1 MNFLQ
6 RLQQAIEKASP
17 LCIGLD
23 PVAEKIPSH
32 LGQGVPAVKRFLET
46 IMKETAGLAA
56 AYKPNMAFFEAMGIE
71 GLKMLIE
78 LRERCPKGSLWLV
91 DAKRGDIG
99 STSQAY
105 AKAVFQVFG
114 ADAVTVN
121 PYLGKDAV
129 APFWADSSR
138 GVFLLCRT
146 SNPGAADFQ
155 SWGTPPLFLKVAE
168 VAKSWNEQGNVG
180 LVVGATMPEELK
192 EVRKV
197 APELPLLIPGIGAQG
212 GNLEEVVEA
221 ALISPPGLALISVS
235 RSVLYA
241 SSDKDF
247 GMKAREEA
255 VKVHQH
261 IQSILGVD
269 FRESTPQK

>member
-1 MNFLQ
+1 MNFIQKLRQ
-6 RLQQAIEKASP
+6 IVEERGP

-23 PVAEKIPSH
+23 PVAAKIPTH
-32 LGQGVPAVKRFLET
+32 LGQGIPSVRRFLET
-46 IMKETAGLAA
+46 ILKETAGLAA
-56 AYKPNMAFFEAMGIE
+56 AYKPNIAFFEAMGIE
-71 GLKMLIE
+71 GLEMLVK
-78 LRERCPKGSLWLV
+78 LREQCPEGSIWLL

-105 AKAVFQVFG
+105 ATAVFQVFG

-129 APFWADSSR
+129 APFLADPSR

-146 SNPGAADFQ
+146 SNPGAGDFQ
-155 SWGTPPLFLKVAE
+155 SWGTPPLFLRVAE
-168 VAKSWNEQGNVG
+168 VAKGWNEHGNVG

-192 EVRKV
+192 EVRKI

-212 GNLEEVVEA
+212 GKLEDVVEA
-221 ALISPPGLALISVS
+221 ALISPPGLALISMS

-241 SSDKDF
+241 SSEKDF
-247 GMKAREEA
+247 GVKAREE
-255 VKVHQH
+255 VFNHRLQ
-261 IQSILGVD
+261 IQCIM
-269 FRESTPQK
+269 KN